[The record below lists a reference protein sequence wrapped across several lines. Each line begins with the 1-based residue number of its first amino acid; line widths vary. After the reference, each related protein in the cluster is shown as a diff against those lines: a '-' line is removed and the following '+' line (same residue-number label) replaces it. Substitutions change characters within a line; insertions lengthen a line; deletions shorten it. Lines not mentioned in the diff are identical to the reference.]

1 MENRGVVAEWNSLT
15 QRLTVW
21 ATTQAPATIRNGL
34 AGMLGISENQV
45 RVIAPF
51 IGGGFGPKIIMY
63 YQE

>member
-1 MENRGVVAEWNSLT
+1 
-15 QRLTVW
+15 
-21 ATTQAPATIRNGL
+21 
-34 AGMLGISENQV
+34 MLGISENQV